1 MAWGFHFEINGQ
13 GNLMALDSA
22 IKNQLQ
28 EYMTRLVNP
37 IKLVAYVD
45 ENSSSNEMIEMLEEV
60 ASLSEKI
67 TLSKEADVSKR
78 IPSFEINR
86 EKEITGITFA
96 GIPSGHEFTS
106 FVLALL
112 QASGYP
118 VKIDAEKI
126 EQIKN
131 IKDKFHF
138 ETYISL
144 SCHNCPDVVQ
154 ALNVMSIINPNISH
168 VMIDGAL
175 FQKEVEDKQI
185 MAVPTIY
192 LNGKPFGQGRM
203 ELDEIVNKIDS
214 SASLK
219 EAEKISKK
227 ETYDVLVIGGG
238 PAGASAAIYSAR
250 KGIRTGV
257 IAERFGGQV
266 MDTLGIENFISV
278 KATEGPKLVT
288 ALEEHVKEYE
298 VDIMNLQRA
307 KSVQKNDLNSLFEIE
322 LENGGKLKSK
332 SVIVAT
338 GARWR
343 ELNVPGEKE
352 FKGKGVAYCPHCDG
366 PLFKGK
372 HVAVIGGGNSGVEA
386 AIDLAN
392 IVGHVTLFE
401 FASEL
406 KADHILQKRLYSLS
420 NVDVILDAQTTEVI
434 GTDKVSGM
442 IYLDR
447 KSNEKK
453 TIELEGIF
461 IQIGL
466 LPNTDFVKNIVDLS
480 RFGEIIVDNHN
491 QSSLPGLFAAGDVT
505 TVPYK
510 QIIIAMGE
518 GARASLGAFDYLIRQ

>member
-1 MAWGFHFEINGQ
+1 
-13 GNLMALDSA
+13 MALDIT

-28 EYMTRLVNP
+28 DYMARLVYP
-37 IKLVAYVD
+37 IKLLANVD
-45 ENSSSNEMIEMLEEV
+45 EAASSQEMLEMLEEV

-67 TLSKEADVSKR
+67 TLNREIDTSKR
-78 IPSFEINR
+78 IPSFEVNR
-86 EKEITGITFA
+86 DTDTTGITFA

-112 QASGYP
+112 QAGGHP
-118 VKIDAEKI
+118 LKIDAEKI

-131 IKDKFHF
+131 IQGKFHF

-154 ALNVMSIINPNISH
+154 ALNAMSIINPNISH

-175 FQKEVEDKQI
+175 FQKEVEEKQI
-185 MAVPTIY
+185 MAVPTIF
-192 LNGKPFGQGRM
+192 LNGQSFGQGRM
-203 ELDEIVNKIDS
+203 ELDEIVNKIDAR
-214 SASLK
+214 ASLK

-227 ETYDVLVIGGG
+227 ETYDILIIGGG
-238 PAGASAAIYSAR
+238 PAGSSAAIYSAR
-250 KGIRTGV
+250 KGIRTGIV
-257 IAERFGGQV
+257 AERFGGQV

-307 KSVQKNDLNSLFEIE
+307 KSIQKNDENALFEVE

-338 GARWR
+338 GARWK
-343 ELNVPGEKE
+343 ELNIPGEKE

-401 FASEL
+401 FAPEL
-406 KADHILQKRLYSLS
+406 KADDILQKRLYSLS
-420 NVDVILDAQTTEVI
+420 NVDVVLNAQTLEVL
-434 GTDKVSGM
+434 GADKVNSM

-447 KSNEKK
+447 KTNEKK
-453 TIELEGIF
+453 TISLEGIF

-466 LPNTDFVKNIVDLS
+466 LPNTDFVKNTVDLS
-480 RFGEIIVDNHN
+480 KFGEIIIDGHG

-510 QIIIAMGE
+510 QIIIALGE
-518 GARASLGAFDYLIRQ
+518 GAKASLGAFDYLIRQ

>member
-1 MAWGFHFEINGQ
+1 
-13 GNLMALDSA
+13 MALDIT

-28 EYMTRLVNP
+28 DYMTRLVNP
-37 IKLVAYVD
+37 IKLLANLD
-45 ENSSSNEMIEMLEEV
+45 ETASSQEMLEMLEEV

-67 TLSKEADVSKR
+67 TLNKETDVSKR
-78 IPSFEINR
+78 IPSFEVNR
-86 EKEITGITFA
+86 EIDVTGITFA

-112 QASGYP
+112 QAGGHP
-118 VKIDAEKI
+118 LKIDAEKI

-131 IKDKFHF
+131 IQGNFHF

-154 ALNVMSIINPNISH
+154 ALNAMSIINSNISH

-185 MAVPTIY
+185 MAVPTIF
-192 LNGKPFGQGRM
+192 LNDKPFGQGRM

-227 ETYDVLVIGGG
+227 ETYDILIVGGG
-238 PAGASAAIYSAR
+238 PAGASAAVYSAR
-250 KGIRTGV
+250 KGLRTGIV
-257 IAERFGGQV
+257 SERFGGQV

-288 ALEEHVKEYE
+288 ALEEHVKEYD

-307 KSVQKNDLNSLFEIE
+307 KSIQKNDENALFEVE

-332 SVIVAT
+332 SVIIAT

-401 FASEL
+401 FAGEL
-406 KADHILQKRLYSLS
+406 KADDILQKRLYSLP
-420 NVDVILDAQTTEVI
+420 NVDVILNAQTLEVL
-434 GTDKVSGM
+434 GTDKVNSM

-447 KSNEKK
+447 KTNEKK
-453 TIELEGIF
+453 TISLEGIF

-466 LPNTDFVKNIVDLS
+466 LPNTDFVKNTVDLS
-480 RFGEIIVDNHN
+480 KFGEIIIDSHG
-491 QSSLPGLFAAGDVT
+491 QSSLKGLFAAGDAT

-510 QIIIAMGE
+510 QIIIAMSE
-518 GARASLGAFDYLIRQ
+518 GAKASLGAFDYLIRQ

>member
-1 MAWGFHFEINGQ
+1 
-13 GNLMALDSA
+13 MALDIT

-28 EYMTRLVNP
+28 DYMTRLVNP
-37 IKLVAYVD
+37 IKLLANLD
-45 ENSSSNEMIEMLEEV
+45 ETASSQEMLEMLEEV

-67 TLSKEADVSKR
+67 TLNKETDVSKR
-78 IPSFEINR
+78 IPSFEVNR
-86 EKEITGITFA
+86 ETDVTGITFA

-112 QASGYP
+112 QAGGHP
-118 VKIDAEKI
+118 LKIDAEKI

-131 IKDKFHF
+131 IQGKFHF

-154 ALNVMSIINPNISH
+154 ALNAMSIINSNISH

-185 MAVPTIY
+185 MAVPTIF
-192 LNGKPFGQGRM
+192 LNDKPFGQGRM

-227 ETYDVLVIGGG
+227 ETYDILIVGGG
-238 PAGASAAIYSAR
+238 PAGASAAVYSAR
-250 KGIRTGV
+250 KGLRTGIV
-257 IAERFGGQV
+257 SERFGGQV

-288 ALEEHVKEYE
+288 ALEEHVKEYD

-307 KSVQKNDLNSLFEIE
+307 KSIQKNDENALFEVE

-332 SVIVAT
+332 SVIIAT

-386 AIDLAN
+386 TIDLAN

-401 FASEL
+401 FAPEL
-406 KADHILQKRLYSLS
+406 KADDILQKRLYSLS
-420 NVDVILDAQTTEVI
+420 NVDVILNAQTLEVL
-434 GTDKVSGM
+434 GTDKVNSM

-447 KSNEKK
+447 KTNEKK
-453 TIELEGIF
+453 TILLEGIF

-466 LPNTDFVKNIVDLS
+466 LPNTDFVKNTVDLS
-480 RFGEIIVDNHN
+480 KFGEIIIDSHG
-491 QSSLPGLFAAGDVT
+491 QSSLKGLFAAGDAT

-510 QIIIAMGE
+510 QIIIAMSE
-518 GARASLGAFDYLIRQ
+518 GAKASLGAFDYLIRQ

>member
-1 MAWGFHFEINGQ
+1 
-13 GNLMALDSA
+13 MALDIT

-28 EYMTRLVNP
+28 DYMTRLVNP
-37 IKLVAYVD
+37 IKLLANLD
-45 ENSSSNEMIEMLEEV
+45 ETASSQEMLEMLEEV

-67 TLSKEADVSKR
+67 TLNKETDVSKR
-78 IPSFEINR
+78 IPSFEVNR
-86 EKEITGITFA
+86 EIDVTGITFA

-112 QASGYP
+112 QAGGHP
-118 VKIDAEKI
+118 LKIDAEKI

-131 IKDKFHF
+131 IQGNFHF

-154 ALNVMSIINPNISH
+154 ALNAMSIINSNISH

-185 MAVPTIY
+185 MAVPTIF
-192 LNGKPFGQGRM
+192 LNDKPFGQGRM

-227 ETYDVLVIGGG
+227 ETYDILIVGGG
-238 PAGASAAIYSAR
+238 PAGASAAVYSAR
-250 KGIRTGV
+250 KGLRTGIV
-257 IAERFGGQV
+257 SERFGGQV

-288 ALEEHVKEYE
+288 ALEEHVKEYD

-307 KSVQKNDLNSLFEIE
+307 KSIQKNDENALFEVE

-332 SVIVAT
+332 SVIIAT

-386 AIDLAN
+386 TIDLAN

-401 FASEL
+401 FAPEL
-406 KADHILQKRLYSLS
+406 KADDILQKRLYSLP
-420 NVDVILDAQTTEVI
+420 NVDVILNAQTLEVL
-434 GTDKVSGM
+434 GTDKVNSM

-447 KSNEKK
+447 ETNEKK
-453 TIELEGIF
+453 TIPLEGIF

-466 LPNTDFVKNIVDLS
+466 LPNTDFVKNTVDLS
-480 RFGEIIVDNHN
+480 KFGEIIIDSHG
-491 QSSLPGLFAAGDVT
+491 QSSLKGLFAAGDAT

-510 QIIIAMGE
+510 QIIIAMSE
-518 GARASLGAFDYLIRQ
+518 GAKASLGAFDYLIRQ